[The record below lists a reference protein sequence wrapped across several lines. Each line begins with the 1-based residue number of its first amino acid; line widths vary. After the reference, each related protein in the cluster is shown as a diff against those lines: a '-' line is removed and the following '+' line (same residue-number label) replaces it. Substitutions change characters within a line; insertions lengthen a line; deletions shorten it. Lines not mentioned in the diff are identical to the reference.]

1 MLVFLQHN
9 VAHLGIVTG
18 LCLAEATTYLP
29 PFLSRLLLITA
40 VVASIA
46 TALAEI
52 LGGALAISMLTG
64 MPVIPAALLT
74 AAFCFILLW
83 TNSYKK
89 LEHVIIAFV
98 SLIGLSFLIELFL
111 VPFSWSGAVKG
122 VLHHLS
128 IRLRTVIMS
137 VLGAVVMPHNLFLH
151 SEIIQSRQWNLEDEA
166 IIKRQLNY
174 EFMDTLFSMVIG
186 WAINSAMIII
196 AAALFFIPI
205 RKLRKLRRHRLCW
218 SLCWGRERL
227 YCLP

>member
-1 MLVFLQHN
+1 MPL
-9 VAHLGIVTG
+9 
-18 LCLAEATTYLP
+18 
-29 PFLSRLLLITA
+29 FLSGFLLLTA
-40 VVASIA
+40 VAASIA

-89 LEHVIIAFV
+89 LEHIIIAFV

-111 VPFSWSGAVKG
+111 VPLSWSDAVKG
-122 VLHHLS
+122 SLAPTFPSGSVP
-128 IRLRTVIMS
+128 VIMS

-196 AAALFFIPI
+196 AAALFFSTRSDVTEIAQAQIMLEPMLG
-205 RKLRKLRRHRLCW
+205 KGAALLFAVALFLPELRLL
-218 SLCWGRERL
+218 
-227 YCLP
+227 